1 METATRTIHKRLPPQ
16 AAWMV
21 LFLLPALALNDAHAQ
36 APQLLRS
43 HSGAGIGFA
52 VADLPDIDGDGRRD
66 FVTGAQR
73 TGTVIAWSSASAT
86 PRWTVAPG
94 LSSFGWSVADAGDL
108 DGDGVTDVIAG
119 GRNAP
124 GGGAVRVLSGHDG
137 TVLTSLVQPN
147 GEFGFGA
154 AVSGLDDLDG
164 DGVPELLVGASASAT
179 ALLYS
184 GASKSILRTH
194 VAAAASEFGAGT
206 ARLDDL
212 DGDGVGDYVIG
223 APSEVNGRAFVHS
236 GATGRLLHT
245 LSADAPG
252 RFGEFFVAGA
262 GDVDADGVEDVYVGA
277 YAEGAGGAAYV
288 FSGRTGVRLYKFAGA
303 QREGMGPGR
312 SAGDVDGDGHAD
324 LIVGSYTYGGA
335 GISLG
340 GRVQIFSGA
349 DQRVLATING
359 SRPGAQFGFDAVG
372 LGDVSGDGKL
382 DFLISSPPGG
392 FTDVYAGNL
401 ARPAVPAGASPSV
414 SRIWWNPGEAGWGLQ
429 VLQQGSQI
437 FATWYSYAPEDGKPM
452 FLTVQASVAPGLRY
466 SGPVYRVTGTPLAE
480 INGRQAFVRA
490 DPVGS
495 ASLDFLSPG
504 ELGFSYS
511 VFGAR
516 QSKRLQPFQ
525 FGAALPQCFDST
537 ASRAKL
543 SNVSDLWWNPRES
556 GWGLGL
562 AQQGEVLFALW
573 YTYGQGGRDQWFSAA
588 RMERQPDGSF
598 SGALQ
603 QPAAGVALPAING
616 LATAFPV
623 PEVGRA
629 TLRFSDGENGVFAY
643 DVTGVQ
649 QSKRIRRFNF
659 SPGSVARPHCLP

>member
-1 METATRTIHKRLPPQ
+1 MHSAIRSNHGRLHPL
-16 AAWMV
+16 AAWMI
-21 LFLLPALALNDAHAQ
+21 FLVLPAHALNDALAQ

-43 HSGAGIGFA
+43 HSGPGIGFA

-73 TGTVIAWSSASAT
+73 SGTVTAWSSAGAT

-124 GGGAVRVLSGHDG
+124 GGGTVRVLSGRDG
-137 TVLTSLVQPN
+137 AVLTSLVQPN

-154 AVSGLDDLDG
+154 AVCGLDDLDG

-184 GASKSILRTH
+184 GASKSVLRTH
-194 VAAAASEFGAGT
+194 AATAASEFGAGA

-223 APSEVNGRAFVHS
+223 APSEGGGRAFVYS
-236 GATGRLLHT
+236 GAAGQLLHS

-288 FSGRTGVRLYKFAGA
+288 FSGRTGVRLYKFAGE

-312 SAGDVDGDGHAD
+312 AAGDVDGDGHAD
-324 LIVGSYTYGGA
+324 LIIGSYTYGGA

-340 GRVQIFSGA
+340 GRAQVFSGA

-359 SRPGAQFGFDAVG
+359 TRPGAQFGFDAVG

-392 FTDVYAGNL
+392 FTEVYTGSL
-401 ARPAVPAGASPSV
+401 ARPAVPAGTAPNV
-414 SRIWWNPGEAGWGLQ
+414 SQTWWNPGEAGWGLQ
-429 VLQQGSQI
+429 VLQLGDEL
-437 FATWYSYAPEDGKPM
+437 FATWYSYDPEDGRPM
-452 FLTVQASVAPGLRY
+452 FLTVQASAQSTHRFA
-466 SGPVYRVTGTPLAE
+466 GPVYRVTGTPLAE

-490 DPVGS
+490 DPIGQ
-495 ASLDFLSPG
+495 ASLDFTIAS
-504 ELGFSYS
+504 ELAFTYT
-511 VFGAR
+511 VFDVT
-516 QSKRLQPFQ
+516 QTKRLQPFL
-525 FGAALPQCFDST
+525 FGSVQPQCYGSAT
-537 ASRAKL
+537 TRAKL
-543 SNVSDLWWNPRES
+543 SNVSDLWWNPREP
-556 GWGLGL
+556 GWGLGIS
-562 AQQGEVLFALW
+562 QQGEVLFALW
-573 YTYGQGGRDQWFSAA
+573 YTYGQRGRDQWFSAA
-588 RMERQPDGSF
+588 RMVRQPDGSF
-598 SGALQ
+598 TGALQ
-603 QPAAGVALPAING
+603 QPATGVALPAING

-623 PEVGRA
+623 PEAGRA
-629 TLRFSDGENGVFAY
+629 TLRFSDGDNGVFAY
-643 DVTGVQ
+643 DVTGVR

-659 SPGSVARPHCLP
+659 SPGSVARPHCVP